1 VDGPL
6 FVNLSILADRPVA
19 PLGVE
24 RPGLISP
31 VQSRTVAMFAEHPL
45 ADPKIQRYR
54 DYARQRQMTLGDLL
68 LENRIIFLEGVINDS
83 AANMAVMK
91 FLFLQYENRSQG
103 ISFYINSPGG
113 SVSSTLAIYDTMQ
126 FIDCPVATYCIG
138 MAASGAAV
146 LLAGG
151 AKGRRF
157 CLPHSKVMIHQP
169 YGQVGGQVSDI
180 EIQAEEILKSRQVIN
195 EIIAKHT
202 GQPVERVAKD
212 TDRDRYLT
220 ASQAKE
226 YGLVDEVVGHIPISE
241 VKAHT
246 PPAP

>member
-1 VDGPL
+1 M
-6 FVNLSILADRPVA
+6 PV
-19 PLGVE
+19 
-24 RPGLISP
+24 
-31 VQSRTVAMFAEHPL
+31 EHPVFEPML
-45 ADPKIQRYR
+45 QRYR
-54 DYARQRQMTLGDLL
+54 DYTRQRQMTLGDLL
-68 LENRIIFLEGVINDS
+68 LENRIIFLEGVIND
-83 AANMAVMK
+83 AVANLTVMK
-91 FLFLQYENRSQG
+91 FLFLQYENRTQG

-113 SVSSTLAIYDTMQ
+113 SVTSTLAIYDTMQ

-180 EIQAEEILKSRQVIN
+180 EIQAEEILKSRHVIN

-202 GQPVERVAKD
+202 GQPIERVAKD
-212 TDRDRYLT
+212 TERDRYLS
-220 ASQAKE
+220 AIQAKE
-226 YGLVDEVVGHIPISE
+226 YGLVDEVVGHIPSSE
-241 VKAHT
+241 VKANT
-246 PPAP
+246 PPPGV